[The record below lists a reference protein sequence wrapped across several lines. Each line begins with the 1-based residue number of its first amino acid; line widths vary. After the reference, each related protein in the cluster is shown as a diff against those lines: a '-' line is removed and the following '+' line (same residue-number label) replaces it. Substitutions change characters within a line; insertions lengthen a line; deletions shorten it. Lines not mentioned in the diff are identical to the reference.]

1 MKFEIGLWGI
11 SLSLGKVE
19 IRLFLGDL
27 YINIPSLIEVAWNK
41 VGFVVDRHYGKRGKG
56 ND

>member
-41 VGFVVDRHYGKRGKG
+41 VGFVVDRHYGKQGNG